1 MKELEEAQKSM
12 LDILKIIHTRTYN
25 MLLKSNRNEN
35 IKEDLV
41 KLLDFEFDE
50 MRVIEK
56 DIKISESDAGNTNSL

>member
-12 LDILKIIHTRTYN
+12 LDILNIIHTRTYN
-25 MLLKSNRNEN
+25 MLLKLNRNEN

-41 KLLDFEFDE
+41 RLLDFEFDE

-56 DIKISESDAGNTNSL
+56 DIKISEQATDNN

>member
-12 LDILKIIHTRTYN
+12 LDILNIIHTITYN
-25 MLLKSNRNEN
+25 MLLKLNRNEN

-41 KLLDFEFDE
+41 RLLDFEFDE

-56 DIKISESDAGNTNSL
+56 DIKISEQATDNN